1 MYIVYIIIVVSN
13 PLKSL
18 RGEVVQE
25 RSIKLILE
33 AFEHPVYMTDP
44 VYMTEE
50 LVEQLILAFILK
62 HVGLDEFKD

>member
-1 MYIVYIIIVVSN
+1 MC
-13 PLKSL
+13 
-18 RGEVVQE
+18 EVFQE

-50 LVEQLILAFILK
+50 LVEHKLILAFILK